1 MAAPMLDSELMRVQE
16 VLRRLLIYLSKLDEF
31 KYFDAALARLALREK
46 GMRSFHACGDFTLR
60 QARFLAGQDQL
71 FKKPVVES
79 LMGSRPP
86 LTRDSSLR
94 LLLLLHLSS
103 VGNA

>member
-1 MAAPMLDSELMRVQE
+1 
-16 VLRRLLIYLSKLDEF
+16 
-31 KYFDAALARLALREK
+31 
-46 GMRSFHACGDFTLR
+46 
-60 QARFLAGQDQL
+60 
-71 FKKPVVES
+71 
-79 LMGSRPP
+79 MGSRPP

>member
-1 MAAPMLDSELMRVQE
+1 MLDSELIMVQE

-31 KYFDAALARLALREK
+31 KYFDAALAGLALREK
-46 GMRSFHACGDFTLR
+46 RMRPFHACGDFTLC
-60 QARFLAGQDQL
+60 QARFLAGRDQL
-71 FKKPVVES
+71 LKKPVVES
-79 LMGSRPP
+79 LMGRCSP
-86 LTRDSSLR
+86 LPRDSSLR